1 MIIHKLLC
9 TEGKSSSTK
18 DTEANRLIELLILKA
33 AQLKICMLF
42 HRFAFS
48 GMQEHLI
55 NVVLHIPIKYVSKS
69 KPD

>member
-33 AQLKICMLF
+33 VQFKYVCFFTDLL
-42 HRFAFS
+42 FS
-48 GMQEHLI
+48 GTQEHL
-55 NVVLHIPIKYVSKS
+55 VLHIPIKYVSKS